1 VNTDTLIGHFLI
13 AMPGMSDPRFER
25 TVIYMCAQSDAG
37 ALGLVVNRLAEDMT
51 FPDLMEQ
58 LGMEAPDP
66 QDSITV
72 HFGGPVEQSRGF
84 VLHSADY
91 LQDTTLVVNH
101 DIGLT
106 ASLDVLTAI
115 ADGSGPRRKLL
126 ALGYAGWGPGQLE
139 SEILA
144 NGWLHGPVDED
155 LLFSSDVNV
164 KWQRS
169 FDAIGLDP
177 AMLSGDFGH
186 A

>member
-1 VNTDTLIGHFLI
+1 MTTDTLIGHFLI

-25 TVIYMCAQSDAG
+25 TVIYMCAHSEAG
-37 ALGLVVNRLAEDMT
+37 ALGLVVNRLAEDVT
-51 FPDLMEQ
+51 FPDLMAQ
-58 LGMEAPDP
+58 LGLEPLSAK
-66 QDSITV
+66 DSITV

-91 LQDTTLVVNH
+91 LRETTMVVSPEIN
-101 DIGLT
+101 LT

-115 ADGSGPRRKLL
+115 ADGTGPRRKLL

-139 SEILA
+139 SEIQA
-144 NGWLHGPVDED
+144 NGWLHGPVDQE
-155 LLFSSDVNV
+155 LLFSDDVNS

-169 FDAIGLDP
+169 VDAIGLDP